1 MAATGDATTGTLVM
15 ALYTKRTVHDVAFG
29 SNLDWILRGL
39 IGALNRFTDIL
50 GAGLKAVAL
59 ALSTPQDNSPQVQQ
73 ELDKVEAKLKSTTD
87 KLQSAIDKS
96 KGE

>member
-1 MAATGDATTGTLVM
+1 MQLITRR
-15 ALYTKRTVHDVAFG
+15 YVHDVAAG
-29 SNLDWILRGL
+29 SNLDLILRGFN
-39 IGALNRFTDIL
+39 GVANRFVDAV
-50 GAGLKAVAL
+50 GGGLKAIAL
-59 ALSTPQDNSPQVQQ
+59 ALSTPQDNSSQVQQ